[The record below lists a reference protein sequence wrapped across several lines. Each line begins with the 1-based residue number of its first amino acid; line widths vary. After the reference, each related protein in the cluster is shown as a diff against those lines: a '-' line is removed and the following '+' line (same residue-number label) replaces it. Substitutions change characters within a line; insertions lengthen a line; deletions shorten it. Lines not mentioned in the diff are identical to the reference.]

1 MQHISTTPFGRRAV
15 SSGLLAARAMIDAR
29 IPDDV
34 PDKWT
39 LMKDLT
45 DARAAFGVT
54 DRDLAV
60 LNALISFHPE
70 TDLSDGDGTIVFPSN
85 AALSR
90 RAHGMAES
98 TLRRHLA
105 ALVRAGLVLRH
116 DSPNGKRY
124 AVRDRGGDGFA
135 VAFGFDLRPLLVRS
149 AEIRAAA
156 DAARAAEERRKR
168 LREAAVLRL
177 RDAAKLVAYGREEL
191 GGSWD
196 ALEDRCRLLQRAL
209 RRKLDADA
217 LDEINCDAVAL
228 LEEINTR
235 LDPQETEEMIANDI
249 NSGRHLQY
257 SNKDSSESELCQEK
271 AKAAAVTPEEPAA
284 PPALPL
290 YLVLRACPDLRTYLP
305 DTDIRDWHHLAK
317 AADFVRPMLGISAH
331 AWQEAYRIMGPSV
344 AAITL
349 VCILQRASQIH
360 SPGGY
365 LRSLTEKAAND
376 AFSPGPMVMALLR
389 TENVVAS

>member
-1 MQHISTTPFGRRAV
+1 MT
-15 SSGLLAARAMIDAR
+15 SGLLATRALIDAR
-29 IPDDV
+29 IPEDV

-39 LMKDLT
+39 LLKDLT

-60 LNALISFHPE
+60 LHALISFHPE
-70 TDLSDGDGTIVFPSN
+70 KDLSDGGGSIVFPSN

-124 AVRDRGGDGFA
+124 AVRDRGGDGFS

-149 AEIRAAA
+149 AEIHAAA
-156 DAARAAEERRKR
+156 EAARDAEARRKR
-168 LREAAVLRL
+168 LREAAVLRV
-177 RDAAKLVAYGREEL
+177 RDAAKLVAYGREEI
-191 GGSWD
+191 GGPWD
-196 ALEDRCRLLQRAL
+196 ALEDRCRLLQRQL
-209 RRKLDADA
+209 RRKLDVEELTVANS
-217 LDEINCDAVAL
+217 EAVAL

-235 LDPQETEEMIANDI
+235 LDPQETEEMSGNSVH
-249 NSGRHLQY
+249 SGRHLQY
-257 SNKDSSESELCQEK
+257 SNKDSLESELCPEK
-271 AKAAAVTPEEPAA
+271 AKDAAELPPETAP

-290 YLVLRACPDLRTYLP
+290 YLVLKACPDVRAYLP
-305 DTDIRDWHHLAK
+305 NTEIRDWHHLVK
-317 AADFVRPMLGISAH
+317 AADFVRPMLGISSH
-331 AWQEAYRIMGPSV
+331 AWDTARRVMGPAV

-349 VCILQRASQIH
+349 VCILQRVSHIH

-365 LRSLTEKAAND
+365 LRSLTDKAAND

-389 TENVVAS
+389 TENAMAS